1 MRWNP
6 RFAADIQASIQTA
19 AEVHGLPADVL
30 RVRVSSD
37 LSRHDSSGHRR
48 MEDDRAHQNKREA
61 KMATTGKKLQTHL
74 VAPTLITTLLSA
86 FPEEEVSVQAL
97 LRAGTLFGVTERGI
111 RVALGRLS
119 AEKKVQNTSRGNYT
133 SARRADTVHRAVV
146 DWRPAETRIVS
157 WGGQWLCMVGAAVS
171 RGDRTLLNRHEQ
183 ALRFRGFRE
192 LLPSFWVRPANLK
205 AGLDVGDELRQLGLH
220 PRAHLMVASELEK
233 GLDAR
238 ARKLWRPEQLQKKYA
253 GNVKMLET
261 SMQNLDKLTAEDGL
275 VETLT
280 YGRAVIRDIVL
291 DPLLPQEL
299 VDIELR
305 RSMIEHMKT
314 YDDIGHQLWR
324 SFLFS

>member
-6 RFAADIQASIQTA
+6 RFAADIQASIQIA

-37 LSRHDSSGHRR
+37 LPRHDSSGHRR

-157 WGGQWLCMVGAAVS
+157 WGGQWLCMVGAAV
-171 RGDRTLLNRHEQ
+171 
-183 ALRFRGFRE
+183 
-192 LLPSFWVRPANLK
+192 
-205 AGLDVGDELRQLGLH
+205 
-220 PRAHLMVASELEK
+220 
-233 GLDAR
+233 
-238 ARKLWRPEQLQKKYA
+238 
-253 GNVKMLET
+253 
-261 SMQNLDKLTAEDGL
+261 
-275 VETLT
+275 TLT
-280 YGRAVIRDIVL
+280 GGGPGAQQQLVYPSRVQRSAQTPSDILALPFHRRDV
-291 DPLLPQEL
+291 PQA
-299 VDIELR
+299 
-305 RSMIEHMKT
+305 
-314 YDDIGHQLWR
+314 GAWR
-324 SFLFS
+324 GSLEPSHV